1 MGTSNVFCL
10 SLYRVS
16 TIGWGRSACM
26 EHTYIWPVTKVIWQV
41 VDTIFKQSSKLE
53 SKKLLNQDIEFDP
66 QSIHN
71 NSIVI
76 SPPLLVK

>member
-1 MGTSNVFCL
+1 
-10 SLYRVS
+10 
-16 TIGWGRSACM
+16 M
-26 EHTYIWPVTKVIWQV
+26 EHTYIWPVTKVIKQV